1 MFSFSLALFIGRR
14 SLLSQW
20 WRGLARAE
28 RGEAVDGSL
37 RCAQGVPLL
46 GDDTNYWNYRLKSN
60 FVDDLFATAEHQ
72 SDQQQQPLPLNSLKL
87 SESLIANFFRD

>member
-1 MFSFSLALFIGRR
+1 VRPGTGRFE
-14 SLLSQW
+14 
-20 WRGLARAE
+20 AR
-28 RGEAVDGSL
+28 
-37 RCAQGVPLL
+37 GVPLL